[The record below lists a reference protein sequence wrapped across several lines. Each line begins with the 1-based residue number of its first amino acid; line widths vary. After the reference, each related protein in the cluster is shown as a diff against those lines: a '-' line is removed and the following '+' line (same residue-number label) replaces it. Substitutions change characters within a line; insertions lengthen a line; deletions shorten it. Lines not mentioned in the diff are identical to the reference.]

1 MQIIA
6 AQDIKKRGITAVDA
20 LAEKGPVYVVSRNRP
35 RYVILTVDRYAEMV
49 EEINEATEARIAL
62 ALEDYRA
69 GRYTVYES
77 ADAYLAEVD
86 KMLADE

>member
-6 AQDIKKRGITAVDA
+6 AQEIKKWGISAIDA
-20 LAEKGPVYVVSRNRP
+20 LAEKGPVHVVSRNQP
-35 RYVILTVDRYAEMV
+35 RYVILAVDRYAEMV

>member
-1 MQIIA
+1 MI
-6 AQDIKKRGITAVDA
+6 
-20 LAEKGPVYVVSRNRP
+20 LA
-35 RYVILTVDRYAEMV
+35 VDRYAEMV
-49 EEINEATEARIAL
+49 EEINEATEARFAL

>member
-6 AQDIKKRGITAVDA
+6 AQDIKKRGIAAVDA
-20 LAEKGPVYVVSRNRP
+20 LAEKGPVYVVSRNQP
-35 RYVILTVDRYAEMV
+35 RYVILTVDRYVEMV
-49 EEINEATEARIAL
+49 EEINKATEARIAL

-86 KMLADE
+86 KMLDE

>member
-1 MQIIA
+1 VRMIA
-6 AQDIKKRGITAVDA
+6 AQDIKKRGIAAVDA
-20 LAEKGPVYVVSRNRP
+20 LAGEGPVYVVSRNQP
-35 RYVILTVDRYAEMV
+35 RYVILTMERYAEMV

-86 KMLADE
+86 KMLDE

>member
-6 AQDIKKRGITAVDA
+6 AQEIKKRGISAIDA
-20 LAEKGPVYVVSRNRP
+20 LAEKGPVHVVSRNQP
-35 RYVILTVDRYAEMV
+35 RYVILAVDRYAEMV
-49 EEINEATEARIAL
+49 EEINEATEARFAL

>member
-6 AQDIKKRGITAVDA
+6 AQEIKKRGIAAVDT
-20 LAEKGPVYVVSRNRP
+20 LAEKGPVYVVSRNQP

-49 EEINEATEARIAL
+49 EEINEAADARI

-69 GRYTVYES
+69 GRHTVYES

-86 KMLADE
+86 KMLDE

>member
-6 AQDIKKRGITAVDA
+6 AQDIKKRGIAAVD
-20 LAEKGPVYVVSRNRP
+20 
-35 RYVILTVDRYAEMV
+35 
-49 EEINEATEARIAL
+49 AL

-77 ADAYLAEVD
+77 ADTYLAEVD
-86 KMLADE
+86 KMLEE